1 MEEEGGVEGTGE
13 QGGTRGT
20 GEGIDIRAIANPTT
34 EEVTKG
40 EGATK
45 EGATKD
51 TTISNQGRGGGEG
64 TEAPTG
70 DGAMPQ
76 DTRKSTCNKLRG
88 ARE

>member
-1 MEEEGGVEGTGE
+1 MGEEEGVEGNGG

-20 GEGIDIRAIANPTT
+20 GEGIARRAIATQAT

-64 TEAPTG
+64 TETPTG
-70 DGAMPQ
+70 DGAMPG
-76 DTRKSTCNKLRG
+76 DTRKSTCNKPRG